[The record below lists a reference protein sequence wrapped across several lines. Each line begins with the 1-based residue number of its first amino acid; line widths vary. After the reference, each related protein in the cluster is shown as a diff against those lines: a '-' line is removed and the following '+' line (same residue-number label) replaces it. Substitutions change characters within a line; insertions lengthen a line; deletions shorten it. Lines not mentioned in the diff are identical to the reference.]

1 MQNEF
6 LKYLLKYEPSSV
18 ISKRGIAV
26 RKTISPLIRNVI
38 APMSSKNKYII
49 ERNEN
54 LPKDKPLI
62 FAATHGLKDDIACG
76 ISAAG
81 RHAYLL
87 FGSLLDF
94 FGTIDGPSLWLN
106 GVILVDRKNK
116 QSRQAAKTKMNYALS
131 LGTNILMYPE
141 GTLNKTENLI
151 VQKLFPGVYDVAK
164 QSGALVVP
172 VAIIQEGDKVYAKV
186 CDAFDIAQYE
196 RQEGLDTL
204 RDLMATAKYEL
215 MEKYSRC
222 SRADIGNAR
231 EYWQNLLDDLVNQM
245 LPFYDYEIE
254 NSSQYL
260 DKTDLKHIAV
270 RKQYKKLKLNKGN
283 AFLFNKRNKL

>member
-1 MQNEF
+1 MKNEF
-6 LKYLLKYEPSSV
+6 LKYLLKNEPTSV

-26 RKTISPLIRNVI
+26 RKSISPLIRNVI

-49 ERNEN
+49 ERNKN
-54 LPKDKPLI
+54 LPNDRPLI

-76 ISAAG
+76 ISATG

-87 FGSLLDF
+87 FGSLPDF

-116 QSRQAAKTKMNYALS
+116 QSRRAAKPKMNYALS
-131 LGTNILMYPE
+131 LGTNILMFPE

-172 VAIIQEGDKVYAKV
+172 VAIIQEGNKVYAKV
-186 CDAFDIAQYE
+186 CDAFDITQYE
-196 RQEGLDTL
+196 RQEGLNTL

-215 MEKYSRC
+215 MEKYSCC
-222 SRADIGNAR
+222 SRADIGNAK
-231 EYWQNLLDDLVNQM
+231 EYWQNFLDDLVNQM

-260 DKTDLKHIAV
+260 DKTDLKHISV
-270 RKQYKKLKLNKGN
+270 KKQSKRLKLNKDN
-283 AFLFNKRNKL
+283 AFLFNKRNIL

>member
-1 MQNEF
+1 MKNEF
-6 LKYLLKYEPSSV
+6 LNYLLKNEPSSV

-26 RKTISPLIRNVI
+26 RKSISPLIRNVI

-49 ERNEN
+49 ERNKN

-87 FGSLLDF
+87 FGPLPDF

-116 QSRQAAKTKMNYALS
+116 QSRRAAKPKMNYALS

-151 VQKLFPGVYDVAK
+151 VQKLFPGGYDVAK

-172 VAIIQEGDKVYAKV
+172 VAIIQEGNKVYAKV

-222 SRADIGNAR
+222 SRADIGNAK
-231 EYWQNLLDDLVNQM
+231 EYWQNFLDDLVNQM

-260 DKTDLKHIAV
+260 DKTDLKHISV
-270 RKQYKKLKLNKGN
+270 KKQYKKLKLNKDN
-283 AFLFNKRNKL
+283 AFLFGKHI

>member
-1 MQNEF
+1 MKNEF
-6 LKYLLKYEPSSV
+6 LKYLLKNEPTSV

-26 RKTISPLIRNVI
+26 RKSISPLIRNVI
-38 APMSSKNKYII
+38 APLSSKNKYII
-49 ERNEN
+49 DRNKN
-54 LPKDKPLI
+54 LPNDRPLI

-76 ISAAG
+76 ISATG
-81 RHAYLL
+81 THAYLL
-87 FGSLLDF
+87 FGSLPDF

-116 QSRQAAKTKMNYALS
+116 QSRRAAKPKMNYALS
-131 LGTNILMYPE
+131 LGTNILMFPE

-172 VAIIQEGDKVYAKV
+172 VAIIQEDNKVYAKV
-186 CDAFDIAQYE
+186 CDAFDITQYE

-222 SRADIGNAR
+222 SRADIGNAK
-231 EYWQNLLDDLVNQM
+231 EYWKNFLDDLVNQM

-260 DKTDLKHIAV
+260 DKTDLKHISV
-270 RKQYKKLKLNKGN
+270 KKQYKKLKFNKDN
-283 AFLFNKRNKL
+283 VFLLNKRNIL

>member
-1 MQNEF
+1 MKNEF
-6 LKYLLKYEPSSV
+6 LKYLLRNEPTSV

-26 RKTISPLIRNVI
+26 RKSISPLIRNVI

-49 ERNEN
+49 DRNKN
-54 LPKDKPLI
+54 LPNDRPLI

-76 ISAAG
+76 ISATG

-87 FGSLLDF
+87 FGSLPDF

-116 QSRQAAKTKMNYALS
+116 QSRRAAKPKMNYALS
-131 LGTNILMYPE
+131 LGTNILMFPE

-172 VAIIQEGDKVYAKV
+172 IAIIQEGNKVYAKV
-186 CDAFDIAQYE
+186 CDAFDITQYE
-196 RQEGLDTL
+196 RREGLDTL

-222 SRADIGNAR
+222 SRADIGNAK
-231 EYWQNLLDDLVNQM
+231 EYWKNFLDDLVNQM

-260 DKTDLKHIAV
+260 DKTDLKHISV
-270 RKQYKKLKLNKGN
+270 KKQ
-283 AFLFNKRNKL
+283 

>member
-1 MQNEF
+1 MKNEF
-6 LKYLLKYEPSSV
+6 LKYLLKNEPSAV

-26 RKTISPLIRNVI
+26 RKAISPLVRNVI

-49 ERNEN
+49 ERNKN

-87 FGSLLDF
+87 FGSLPDF
-94 FGTIDGPSLWLN
+94 FGTMDGPALWLN

-116 QSRQAAKTKMNYALS
+116 QSRRAAKPKMNYALS
-131 LGTNILMYPE
+131 LGTNILMFPE

-172 VAIIQEGDKVYAKV
+172 VAIIQEDNKVYAKV
-186 CDAFDIAQYE
+186 CDALDITQYE

-222 SRADIGNAR
+222 SRADIGNAK
-231 EYWQNLLDDLVNQM
+231 EYWQNFLDNLVNQM

-260 DKTDLKHIAV
+260 DETDLKHIAV
-270 RKQYKKLKLNKGN
+270 KKQYKKFKFNKDN
-283 AFLFNKRNKL
+283 AFLLNKRYKL

>member
-1 MQNEF
+1 MKNEF
-6 LKYLLKYEPSSV
+6 LKYLLKNEPTSV

-26 RKTISPLIRNVI
+26 RKSISPLIRNVI
-38 APMSSKNKYII
+38 APLSSKNKYII
-49 ERNEN
+49 DRNKN
-54 LPKDKPLI
+54 LPNDRPLI

-76 ISAAG
+76 ISAIG
-81 RHAYLL
+81 THAYLL
-87 FGSLLDF
+87 FGSLPDF

-116 QSRQAAKTKMNYALS
+116 QSRRAAKPKMNYALS
-131 LGTNILMYPE
+131 LGTNILMFPE

-172 VAIIQEGDKVYAKV
+172 VAIIQEGNKVYAKV
-186 CDAFDIAQYE
+186 CDAFDITQYE

-222 SRADIGNAR
+222 SRADIGNAK
-231 EYWQNLLDDLVNQM
+231 EYWQNFLDNLVNQM
-245 LPFYDYEIE
+245 LPFYDYEID

-260 DKTDLKHIAV
+260 DKTDLKHMSV
-270 RKQYKKLKLNKGN
+270 KKQYKKLKLNKDN
-283 AFLFNKRNKL
+283 VFLLNKRNIL

>member
-1 MQNEF
+1 MQNKF
-6 LKYLLKYEPSSV
+6 LKYLLNDEPSKV
-18 ISKRGIAV
+18 MSKGGIAF
-26 RKTISPLIRNVI
+26 RRAISPLLRNVV

-49 ERNEN
+49 EKNKN
-54 LPKDKPLI
+54 LPKDKPII
-62 FAATHGLKDDIACG
+62 FAATHGLKDDIAIG

-81 RHAYLL
+81 RHSYLL
-87 FGSLLDF
+87 FGSLPDF

-106 GVILVDRKNK
+106 GVILIDRKIAS
-116 QSRQAAKTKMNYALS
+116 SRKAAKAKMNYALS

-164 QSGALVVP
+164 ESGAVVAP
-172 VAIIQEGDKVYAKV
+172 IAIIQEGNKVYAKV
-186 CDAFDIAQYE
+186 CDAFDICQYE
-196 RQEGLDTL
+196 RQEGLNVL

-215 MEKYSRC
+215 MDKYSRC
-222 SRADIGNAR
+222 SRSDIGDAQK
-231 EYWQNLLDDLVNQM
+231 YWQNFIDDLVNQM

-260 DKTDLKHIAV
+260 DDSDLKHIAIH
-270 RKQYKKLKLNKGN
+270 KQFGKLQINKRN
-283 AFLFNKRNKL
+283 AFLLNNNYN

>member
-1 MQNEF
+1 MKNKF
-6 LKYLLKYEPSSV
+6 LNYLLKNEPTSV

-26 RKTISPLIRNVI
+26 RKSISPLIRNVI
-38 APMSSKNKYII
+38 APLSSKNKYII
-49 ERNEN
+49 DRNKN
-54 LPKDKPLI
+54 LPNDRPLI

-76 ISAAG
+76 ISATG
-81 RHAYLL
+81 THAYLL
-87 FGSLLDF
+87 FGSLPDF

-116 QSRQAAKTKMNYALS
+116 QSRRAAKPKMNYALS
-131 LGTNILMYPE
+131 LGTNILMFPE

-164 QSGALVVP
+164 QSGALAVP
-172 VAIIQEGDKVYAKV
+172 VAIIQEGNKVYAKV
-186 CDAFDIAQYE
+186 CDAFDITQYE

-222 SRADIGNAR
+222 SRADIGNAK
-231 EYWQNLLDDLVNQM
+231 EYWKNFLDDLVNQM

-260 DKTDLKHIAV
+260 DKTDLKHMSV
-270 RKQYKKLKLNKGN
+270 KKQYKKLKLNKAN
-283 AFLFNKRNKL
+283 AFLLNKRNIL

>member
-1 MQNEF
+1 MKNEF
-6 LKYLLKYEPSSV
+6 LKYLLKNEPTSV

-26 RKTISPLIRNVI
+26 RKSISPLIRNVI

-49 ERNEN
+49 ERNKN

-87 FGSLLDF
+87 FGSLPDF

-116 QSRQAAKTKMNYALS
+116 QSRRAAKPKMNYALS
-131 LGTNILMYPE
+131 LGTNILMFPE

-172 VAIIQEGDKVYAKV
+172 VVIIQESNKVYAKV
-186 CDAFDIAQYE
+186 CDAFDITQYE

-204 RDLMATAKYEL
+204 RDLMATPKN
-215 MEKYSRC
+215 
-222 SRADIGNAR
+222 IGR
-231 EYWQNLLDDLVNQM
+231 
-245 LPFYDYEIE
+245 I
-254 NSSQYL
+254 
-260 DKTDLKHIAV
+260 
-270 RKQYKKLKLNKGN
+270 
-283 AFLFNKRNKL
+283 FLTIWLIKCFRFMIMK